1 VSGPGSTAT
10 SRRPMPELELPNL
23 LAALLALSLNAYVLL
38 GGADFGGGVWDLL
51 ASGPR
56 RDRQRAVIAHALG
69 PIWEA
74 NHVWLILAIVL
85 TFTCFSPVY
94 ARLGTVLHI
103 PLTLMLVG
111 IVLRGSAFTFRT
123 YDNEQ
128 DSAQR
133 RWGRIFASASVITPI
148 LLGISIGAVASGR
161 VKPVGPG
168 SFVQQF
174 VQPWLTPFALSV
186 GLLALA
192 LFAFLAAVFLT
203 LETRDP
209 QLIEDFRRRALGS
222 GVFVFFASALVLL
235 LSQPAAP
242 LVRTGL
248 MASSWALPLHLATG
262 LTAVLVLASLWF
274 RWFRIA
280 RLGVGLQVTL
290 IFWGWALAQYPLL
303 IPPDLTVTNT
313 AAPASTLRL
322 ALIALAVGG
331 ALLLPS
337 LWYLFQVF
345 KTVPADPGMRPGI
358 RSD

>member
-1 VSGPGSTAT
+1 VRELGL
-10 SRRPMPELELPNL
+10 PEI
-23 LAALLALSLNAYVLL
+23 LAAVLALSLNAYVLF

-56 RDRQRAVIAHALG
+56 RERQREVIAHAIG

-85 TFTCFSPVY
+85 TFTCFAPVY
-94 ARLGTVLHI
+94 ARLGTILHI

-123 YDNEQ
+123 YDTRG
-128 DSAQR
+128 DAAQR
-133 RWGRIFASASVITPI
+133 RWGRTFASASVITPV
-148 LLGISIGAVASGR
+148 LLGVSIGAVASGR
-161 VKPVGPG
+161 VRPVNPSG
-168 SFVQQF
+168 FVPQF
-174 VQPWLTPFALSV
+174 IEPWFTPFALSV

-203 LETRDP
+203 METHDP
-209 QLIEDFRRRALGS
+209 ELCEDFRRRALGA
-222 GVFVFFASALVLL
+222 GVAVFFASALVLL
-235 LSQPAAP
+235 LSHNAAP

-262 LTAVLVLASLWF
+262 MSAVIVLAALWF
-274 RWFRIA
+274 RRFRLA
-280 RLGVGLQVTL
+280 RLAAGLQVSL

-303 IPPDLTVTNT
+303 VPPDLTIANS
-313 AAPASTLRL
+313 AAPDSTLRL
-322 ALIALAVGG
+322 VLIALGVGG
-331 ALLLPS
+331 AVLLPS

-345 KTVPADPGMRPGI
+345 KTTPADRALPKTVE
-358 RSD
+358 

>member
-1 VSGPGSTAT
+1 
-10 SRRPMPELELPNL
+10 MPEPALRDI
-23 LAALLALSLNAYVLL
+23 LAAVLALSLNAYVLL

-51 ASGPR
+51 ATGPR
-56 RDRQRAVIAHALG
+56 RDRQRNVIAHAIG

-85 TFTCFSPVY
+85 TFTCFPAVF

-103 PLTLMLVG
+103 PLTLMLIG

-133 RWGRIFASASVITPI
+133 RWGRIFASASLVTPI
-148 LLGISIGAVASGR
+148 LLGVSIGAIASGR
-161 VKPVGPG
+161 LTAPAGG

-174 VQPWLTPFALSV
+174 VDPWLTPFGFSV
-186 GLLALA
+186 GVLALT

-209 QLIEDFRRRALGS
+209 ELVEDFRHRALGA
-222 GVFVFFASALVLL
+222 GVAVFFASGLVLL
-235 LSQPAAP
+235 LSGAAAP
-242 LVRTGL
+242 LVRSGL
-248 MASSWALPLHLATG
+248 LGSGWALPLHLATG
-262 LTAVLVLASLWF
+262 ISAVLVLAALWF
-274 RWFRIA
+274 RWFRLA
-280 RLGVGLQVTL
+280 RVGAAVQVSL
-290 IFWGWALAQYPLL
+290 IFWGWPLAQYPLL
-303 IPPDLTVTNT
+303 VPPDLSVENT
-313 AAPASTLRL
+313 AAPDTTLRL
-322 ALIALAVGG
+322 ILIALAVGG

-345 KTVPADPGMRPGI
+345 KTVPADPGGRPGI
-358 RSD
+358 RSG